1 MCGISLIARTDD
13 AVPLCI
19 SILQRL
25 QHRGQQGAKIVY
37 GTLAEPDQFTSH
49 GGLGKIEQVFSFHSD
64 KPSANESV
72 NNQWC
77 IGHTRY
83 TTYSKRSHS
92 RSEDLQPFVM
102 ETLMGTII
110 LVHNGQLGGSSFECS
125 QHRQSLMERGYSFS
139 TESDTELLFGEISL
153 MQQSNIPFED
163 ILVDALDK
171 VKGSASIAGAI
182 INGKNISWFGAR
194 KQGNR
199 PLFMGTIK
207 NEGRDGYVFTSE
219 DYMLSE
225 HGVTDIHEVDP
236 FSCVFIDY
244 SGNIKT
250 IEVSPDRKEK
260 SPRHCIF
267 ELFYFSYPLSTFRG
281 TKISQLR
288 KEFGKALY
296 KAHRDMLEKVGIDVV
311 MSVPDSGN
319 HAALGFSHASGI
331 PLDYGI
337 LRNHFAGRSFI
348 EQINQ
353 REQKAKQ
360 KYSIDGSVVQNKHI
374 AIIDDSVVRSTT
386 ARVLV
391 KKLREHQ
398 PKSISFLVASP
409 PIKYPN
415 YYGIDIQDGMIAA
428 NFDSVEDIAKDIGI
442 DYLGYLDLEKTVQIV
457 SEITKYPFNIK
468 DFCTCCF
475 SGKLWHTNLK

>member
-1 MCGISLIARTDD
+1 MCGISLIARAKN

-19 SILQRL
+19 SILERL

-37 GTLAEPDQFTSH
+37 GNLSHPDQFTSH
-49 GGLGKIEQVFSFHSD
+49 GGLGKVEQVFPPKDFE
-64 KPSANESV
+64 NVEG
-72 NNQWC
+72 QWC

-83 TTYSKRSHS
+83 TTYSKRSNS

-110 LVHNGQLGGSSFECS
+110 LVHNGQLGGSPFECS
-125 QHRQSLMERGYSFS
+125 QHRQGLMERGYSFS

-153 MQQSNIPFED
+153 MQQSGTPFEN
-163 ILVDALDK
+163 ILVNALDR

-182 INGKNISWFGAR
+182 IDNNKNISWFGAR

-199 PLFMGTIK
+199 PLFMGTIE

-219 DYMLSE
+219 DYMLQE
-225 HGVTDIHEVDP
+225 YGVTKVKEVDP
-236 FSCVFIDY
+236 FSCVFISYTGEVTTLD
-244 SGNIKT
+244 
-250 IEVSPDRKEK
+250 VSPDRKEK

-267 ELFYFSYPLSTFRG
+267 ELFYFSYPLTTFKG
-281 TKISQLR
+281 VNISQLR
-288 KEFGKALY
+288 QAFGKALY
-296 KAHRDMLEKVGIDVV
+296 ESHKDKLEGLNLNIDVV

-319 HAALGFSHASGI
+319 HAALGFSHASRI

-337 LRNHFAGRSFI
+337 LRNHFTGRSFI
-348 EQINQ
+348 EHSNQ

-360 KYSIDGSVVQNKHI
+360 KYFIDSSAVKGKNI
-374 AIIDDSVVRSTT
+374 AIIDDSIVRSTT

-391 KKLREHQ
+391 EKLRKYQ

-415 YYGIDIQDGMIAA
+415 YYGIDIRDGAIAA
-428 NFDSVEDIAKDIGI
+428 NFDSIEELGKNIGF
-442 DYLGYLDLEKTVQIV
+442 DYLGYLKLEYTVKII
-457 SEITKYPFNIK
+457 SEMTGYHFSVE

-475 SGKLWHTNLK
+475 SGEFWHKE

>member
-1 MCGISLIARTDD
+1 MCGISLIARSNN

-37 GTLAEPDQFTSH
+37 GTLAEPENYISH
-49 GGLGKIEQVFSFHSD
+49 GGMGKIEQVFASHSED
-64 KPSANESV
+64 FGLCS
-72 NNQWC
+72 QWC

-83 TTYSKRSHS
+83 TTYSKRSNS
-92 RSEDLQPFVM
+92 RPEDLQPFVM

-110 LVHNGQLGGSSFECS
+110 LVHNGQLGGSPYECS
-125 QHRQSLMERGYSFS
+125 KHRQSLMERGYSFS

-153 MQQSNIPFED
+153 MQQSDTPFEE
-163 ILVDALDK
+163 ILVDALDR

-182 INGKNISWFGAR
+182 INNKHISWFGAR

-219 DYMLSE
+219 DYMLHE
-225 HGVTDIHEVDP
+225 HGVIDVHEVKP
-236 FSCVFIDY
+236 YTCVFIEY
-244 SGNIKT
+244 SGDIRT
-250 IEVSPDRKEK
+250 MEISPDRKEK

-281 TKISQLR
+281 VKISQLR

-296 KAHRDMLEKVGIDVV
+296 KAHKDMLEKIGQINVV

-348 EQINQ
+348 EQVNQ

-360 KYSIDGSVVQNKHI
+360 KYFIDRSVVQNKHI
-374 AIIDDSVVRSTT
+374 AIVDDSIVRSTT

-391 KKLREHQ
+391 KKLRKYQ

-428 NFDSVEDIAKDIGI
+428 EYNSIEDIAKDIGF
-442 DYLGYLDLEKTVQIV
+442 DYLGYLDLEETVQII
-457 SEITKYPFNIK
+457 SDITGHYFNVK

-475 SGKLWHTNLK
+475 SGEFWHTDLE

>member
-1 MCGISLIARTDD
+1 MCGISLVARTDD
-13 AVPLCI
+13 AVSLCI

-25 QHRGQQGAKIVY
+25 QHRGQQGAKIVR
-37 GTLAEPDQFTSH
+37 GTLAEPDRFTSH
-49 GGLGKIEQVFSFHSD
+49 GGLGKIEQAFSFHSD
-64 KPSANESV
+64 KLLVNESD

-83 TTYSKRSHS
+83 TTYSKRFHS
-92 RSEDLQPFVM
+92 RFEDLQPFVM

-125 QHRQSLMERGYSFS
+125 QHRRSLMERGYSFS

-153 MQQSNIPFED
+153 MQQSDIPFEE
-163 ILVDALDK
+163 ILVGALDR
-171 VKGSASIAGAI
+171 VKGSASIAGAV

-207 NEGRDGYVFTSE
+207 NKGRDGYVFTSE
-219 DYMLSE
+219 DYMLLE
-225 HGVTDIHEVDP
+225 HGATDIHEVDP

-244 SGNIKT
+244 SGGIKT
-250 IEVSPDRKEK
+250 IEVSPGRKEK
-260 SPRHCIF
+260 RPRHCIF

-281 TKISQLR
+281 ARISQLR

-296 KAHRDMLEKVGIDVV
+296 EAHKNKLKDIDVV

-331 PLDYGI
+331 LLDCGI

-374 AIIDDSVVRSTT
+374 AIVDDSVVRSTT

-391 KKLREHQ
+391 KKIREYQ
-398 PKSISFLVASP
+398 PKSISFLAASP
-409 PIKYPN
+409 PIKHPN
-415 YYGIDIQDGMIAA
+415 YYGIDIQGGMIAA
-428 NFDSVEDIAKDIGI
+428 NFDSVDDIAKDIGL
-442 DYLGYLDLEKTVQIV
+442 DYMGYLDLEKTVQIV
-457 SEITKYPFNIK
+457 SEITGHSFNVK

-475 SGKLWHTNLK
+475 SGELWHTNLE

>member
-1 MCGISLIARTDD
+1 MCGISLVARTED
-13 AVPLCI
+13 AVSLCI

-37 GTLAEPDQFTSH
+37 GDLSHPDQFISY
-49 GGLGKIEQVFSFHSD
+49 GNLGKIEQVF
-64 KPSANESV
+64 PSKDFENV
-72 NNQWC
+72 PGQWC

-83 TTYSKRSHS
+83 TTYSKRSQS
-92 RSEDLQPFVM
+92 RSEDLQPFVI

-125 QHRQSLMERGYSFS
+125 QHRQNLMERGYSFS

-153 MQQSNIPFED
+153 MQQSDTPFET
-163 ILVDALDK
+163 ILVKALDR

-182 INGKNISWFGAR
+182 IDGNNISWFGAR

-207 NEGRDGYVFTSE
+207 TEGRDGYVFTSE
-219 DYMLSE
+219 DYMLQE
-225 HGVTDIHEVDP
+225 YGVTDIREISP
-236 FSCVFIDY
+236 FTCVFIKYTGEIYTLD
-244 SGNIKT
+244 
-250 IEVSPDRKEK
+250 VSSDRKIK
-260 SPRHCIF
+260 NPRYCIF
-267 ELFYFSYPLSTFRG
+267 ELFYFSYPLSTFKG
-281 TKISQLR
+281 ASISQLR
-288 KEFGKALY
+288 KGFGKSLY
-296 KAHRDMLEKVGIDVV
+296 NAHKDKLKDIDIV

-319 HAALGFSHASGI
+319 HAALGFSHASGV

-348 EQINQ
+348 EHSSQ

-360 KYSIDGSVVQNKHI
+360 KYFIDGSVIRDKHI
-374 AIIDDSVVRSTT
+374 AIVDDSIVRSTT
-386 ARVLV
+386 ARVLI
-391 KKLREHQ
+391 KKLRQYQ

-415 YYGIDIQDGMIAA
+415 YYGIDIRDEAVA
-428 NFDSVEDIAKDIGI
+428 SNFDSIEELAQDIGF
-442 DYLGYLDLEKTVQIV
+442 DYLGYLDLDETIRVI
-457 SEITKYPFNIK
+457 SEITGHQFNFK

-475 SGKLWHTNLK
+475 SGEFWHNNHE